1 MDWGLAWSEAA
12 PYAADLGMK
21 YEQARRLNAESALW
35 DMELQEK
42 MEQTEHATNL
52 NRDVRAAQ
60 KAITENKNGILAGDI
75 DSYLRAKNALASGT
89 GYSWVKISDSKIGIM
104 DKNGNINPDSI
115 RDLSSKEWKNP
126 AARIAEL
133 EKSAKTI
140 MDMASQYR
148 SDVEKNEKNAWER
161 EKFYAEEEG
170 KDKRN
175 KADNETK
182 LAVARIGKEAALLGL
197 SGGGGGG
204 KSGVSVDEKHVAA
217 ANNYA
222 ARAVLGVNVSAKA
235 DDNNIMRFYDA
246 TTGVEV
252 PVNDKQRQDINKG
265 TQWILTH
272 ANNTAATHKVDID
285 VALGNSALALQNSI
299 AAVKQSNLTKKAKM
313 QEQAKQVSALF
324 NNNKGLPST
333 TGGILP
339 LVGTADRYKTA
350 GKGLE
355 VTGKLST
362 SPAFGI
368 GMPGGL
374 AGSEWNETPLQY
386 DKDVL
391 GNTYMD

>member
-21 YEQARRLNAESALW
+21 YEQARRVNAESALW

-42 MEQTEHATNL
+42 MEQTEHATDL

-60 KAITENKNGILAGDI
+60 KVITENKKGILAGDI

-89 GYSWVKISDSKIGIM
+89 GYTWVKLDGSKIGIKTP
-104 DKNGNINPDSI
+104 DGSINKDTI
-115 RDLSSKEWKNP
+115 RDLSSDEWKNP

-133 EKSAKTI
+133 EKGAKTI

-148 SDVEKNEKNAWER
+148 KDVETNKKDAWER
-161 EKFYAEEEG
+161 EKFYAEDDRLRDIAEG
-170 KDKRN
+170 N
-175 KADNETK
+175 WENN
-182 LAVARIGKEAALLGL
+182 LAVARIGAEAKALGL
-197 SGGGGGG
+197 TGGGGG
-204 KSGVSVDEKHVAA
+204 KSGVIVDEKHVAA

-235 DDNNIMRFYDA
+235 DDNNTMRFYDA
-246 TTGVEV
+246 TTGAEV
-252 PVNDKQRQDINKG
+252 PVNDKQRQDINRG
-265 TQWILTH
+265 AQWILTH

-299 AAVKQSNLTKKAKM
+299 TSVKQSNLDKKAKIE
-313 QEQAKQVSALF
+313 EQAKKVASMFTTNQAER
-324 NNNKGLPST
+324 KGGLLAS
-333 TGGILP
+333 
-339 LVGTADRYKTA
+339 RYNPNY
-350 GKGLE
+350 GLE
-355 VTGKLST
+355 VVGKISNRT
-362 SPAFGI
+362 PFGM
-368 GMPGGL
+368 GMPGTM
-374 AGSEWNETPLQY
+374 AGDEWNSAPLQY

>member
-21 YEQARRLNAESALW
+21 YEQARRTRAEGKLF
-35 DMELQEK
+35 DLELQEK
-42 MEQTEHATNL
+42 MEQTEHATDL

-60 KAITENKNGILAGDI
+60 KAITENKKGILAGDI
-75 DSYLRAKNALASGT
+75 DSYLKAKNALASGT

-104 DKNGNINPDSI
+104 DEKGNINQDSI

-133 EKSAKTI
+133 EKSAKTV

-148 SDVEKNEKNAWER
+148 SDVEQNKKDDWER

-170 KDKRN
+170 KNKRN
-175 KADNETK
+175 EADNRTK
-182 LAVARIGKEAALLGL
+182 LAVARIGKEAAVLGL
-197 SGGGGGG
+197 TGGGGG

-235 DDNNIMRFYDA
+235 DDNNTMRFYDA
-246 TTGVEV
+246 STGAEI

-265 TQWILTH
+265 AQWILTH
-272 ANNTAATHKVDID
+272 ANNTAATDKVDID
-285 VALGNSALALQNSI
+285 LALGNSALALQNSI
-299 AAVKQSNLTKKAKM
+299 ASVKQGNLSKKAKIE
-313 QEQAKQVSALF
+313 EQAKKVASMF
-324 NNNKGLPST
+324 TTNKAERKGGLLAS
-333 TGGILP
+333 
-339 LVGTADRYKTA
+339 RYNPNY
-350 GKGLE
+350 GLE
-355 VTGKLST
+355 VVGKISNRT
-362 SPAFGI
+362 PFGM
-368 GMPGGL
+368 GMPGTM
-374 AGSEWNETPLQY
+374 AGDEWNSAPIQY

>member
-21 YEQARRLNAESALW
+21 YEEARRYDAEGKLF
-35 DMELQEK
+35 DLELQEK
-42 MEQTEHATNL
+42 MEQTEHATDL
-52 NRDVRAAQ
+52 NRGVRAAQ
-60 KAITENKNGILAGDI
+60 KAITENKKGIEAGDI
-75 DSYLRAKNALASGT
+75 DAYLRAKNALASGT
-89 GYSWVKISDSKIGIM
+89 GYTWVKLGGSKIGVQA
-104 DKNGNINPDSI
+104 PDGSVNKDTI
-115 RDLSSKEWKNP
+115 RDLSSDEWKNP

-148 SDVEKNEKNAWER
+148 SDVEKNKKDAWER
-161 EKFYAEEEG
+161 EKFRLEEEG

-182 LAVARIGKEAALLGL
+182 LAVARIGKEAAMLGL
-197 SGGGGGG
+197 SGGSGG

-235 DDNNIMRFYDA
+235 DDNNTMRFYDA
-246 TTGVEV
+246 NTGAEI

-265 TQWILTH
+265 AQWILTH
-272 ANNTAATHKVDID
+272 ANNTAATNKVDID
-285 VALGNSALALQNSI
+285 LALGNSALALQNSI
-299 AAVKQSNLTKKAKM
+299 TSVKQGNIAKKAKM
-313 QEQAKQVSALF
+313 EEQAKKVASMF
-324 NNNKGLPST
+324 TTNKAERKGGLLAS
-333 TGGILP
+333 
-339 LVGTADRYKTA
+339 RYNPNY
-350 GKGLE
+350 GLE
-355 VTGKLST
+355 VVGKISNRT
-362 SPAFGI
+362 PFGM
-368 GMPGGL
+368 GMPGTM
-374 AGSEWNETPLQY
+374 AGDEWNSAPLQY

>member
-42 MEQTEHATNL
+42 MEQTEHATDL

-148 SDVEKNEKNAWER
+148 SDVEKNKKDEWER
-161 EKFYAEEEG
+161 EKFYAEDDRLRDIAEG
-170 KDKRN
+170 N
-175 KADNETK
+175 WENN
-182 LAVARIGKEAALLGL
+182 LAVARIGAEAKALGL
-197 SGGGGGG
+197 TGGGGG
-204 KSGVSVDEKHVAA
+204 KSGVSVDEKHLAAA
-217 ANNYA
+217 ANHA
-222 ARAVLGVNVSAKA
+222 AQAVLGVNVSAKA
-235 DDNNIMRFYDA
+235 DENNNMRFYTPDG
-246 TTGVEV
+246 TEV
-252 PVNDKQRQDINKG
+252 PVTDKQRQDIKNG
-265 TQWILTH
+265 TQWIITK
-272 ANNTAATHKVDID
+272 ANNLASTRGLDID
-285 VALGNSALALQNSI
+285 TAIGDFGIYLQNNV
-299 AAVKQSNLTKKAKM
+299 ATVKKNNLAKKAKIE
-313 QEQAKQVSALF
+313 EQAKRVSEMFAAPKKAEH
-324 NNNKGLPST
+324 KGGLLAS
-333 TGGILP
+333 
-339 LVGTADRYKTA
+339 RYNPNY
-350 GKGLE
+350 GLE
-355 VTGKLST
+355 VVGKISNRT
-362 SPAFGI
+362 PFGM
-368 GMPGGL
+368 GMPGTM
-374 AGSEWNETPLQY
+374 AGDEWNSTPIQY
-386 DKDVL
+386 EKDVL
-391 GNTYMD
+391 NNTYVD

>member
-12 PYAADLGMK
+12 PHAADLGMK

-104 DKNGNINPDSI
+104 DKNGNINQDSI

-148 SDVEKNEKNAWER
+148 SDVEKNKKDEWER

-170 KDKRN
+170 KNKRN
-175 KADNETK
+175 KADNLTK

-197 SGGGGGG
+197 AGGGGGG

-217 ANNYA
+217 ATNYA
-222 ARAVLGVNVSAKA
+222 ARAVLGVNVSANA
-235 DDNNIMRFYDA
+235 DDKNTIRFYTPDG
-246 TTGVEV
+246 TEV
-252 PVNDKQRQDINKG
+252 PVTDKQRDLINKG
-265 TQWILTH
+265 TQWILTD
-272 ANNTAATHKVDID
+272 ANNTAATRKLDID
-285 VALGNSALALQNSI
+285 VALGNSALTLQHSV
-299 AAVKQSNLTKKAKM
+299 ATAKKINPERKKLIE
-313 QEQAKQVSALF
+313 EQAKRVSELYAAP
-324 NNNKGLPST
+324 KKAEHRGGLLAS
-333 TGGILP
+333 
-339 LVGTADRYKTA
+339 RYNPNY
-350 GKGLE
+350 GLE
-355 VTGKLST
+355 VVGRISNRT
-362 SPAFGI
+362 PFGL
-368 GMPGGL
+368 GMPGTM
-374 AGSEWNETPLQY
+374 AGDEWNSTPVQY
-386 DKDVL
+386 VTDVL
-391 GNTYMD
+391 GETYTD

>member
-21 YEQARRLNAESALW
+21 YEQARRTRAEGELF
-35 DMELQEK
+35 DLELQEK
-42 MEQTEHATNL
+42 MEQTKHATDL

-60 KAITENKNGILAGDI
+60 KAITDNKKGILAGDI
-75 DSYLRAKNALASGT
+75 DSYLKAKNALASGT

-104 DKNGNINPDSI
+104 DENGNINQDSI

-133 EKSAKTI
+133 EKGAKTI

-148 SDVEKNEKNAWER
+148 SDVEKNKKDEWER

-170 KDKRN
+170 KNKRN
-175 KADNETK
+175 EADNRTK
-182 LAVARIGKEAALLGL
+182 LAVARLGKEAALLGL
-197 SGGGGGG
+197 SGGSSGG

-222 ARAVLGVNVSAKA
+222 ARAVLGVNVSAKV
-235 DDNNIMRFYDA
+235 DDNNTMRFYDA
-246 TTGVEV
+246 NTGAEI

-265 TQWILTH
+265 AQWILTH
-272 ANNTAATHKVDID
+272 ANNTAATNKVDID
-285 VALGNSALALQNSI
+285 LALGNSALALQNSI
-299 AAVKQSNLTKKAKM
+299 TSVKQGNLAKKSKM
-313 QEQAKQVSALF
+313 EEQAKKVASMF
-324 NNNKGLPST
+324 TTNKAERKGGLLAS
-333 TGGILP
+333 
-339 LVGTADRYKTA
+339 RYNPNY
-350 GKGLE
+350 GLE
-355 VTGKLST
+355 VVGKISNR
-362 SPAFGI
+362 SPFGM
-368 GMPGGL
+368 GMPGTM
-374 AGSEWNETPLQY
+374 AGDEWNSAPLQY